1 MTTAPVVLRDKRELR
16 KQQANKNRNGV
27 AYVLLTLGSLVTVF
41 PFLYQVA
48 MSLSTYAEITSTPP
62 TFLPAAAQF
71 SNYVK
76 AFTAFPILAQMGSS
90 VLVTVV
96 RVAAHVIL
104 CSMAGYAFGRMQ
116 FRGRAIVFGALL
128 SILMVP
134 SQVYLLPQYTIIQDL
149 GLLDSYAGL
158 VLPGLFSAFGIFLM
172 SQAFQ
177 AIPRE
182 IEEAARIDGASQ
194 PRMFL
199 GIMLPL
205 VAPSLS
211 ALVVTSTLFSW
222 NELLWPLVVMSNP
235 NRMPLSVGLAN
246 LQGLNFTD
254 YGALMAASSM
264 AMAPILIMFLVFQKR
279 VINGLAAA
287 ELK

>member
-205 VAPSLS
+205 V
-211 ALVVTSTLFSW
+211 
-222 NELLWPLVVMSNP
+222 VMSNP

-279 VINGLAAA
+279 VINGLAAV